1 MDWGLKQMKATYC
14 EKVSLVE
21 VEAVGSENRNRGSKR
36 NCKLVGR
43 LVFCIS
49 LFATFTFLQLAVTT
63 SASDPQAFSLKVLT
77 PQSQSKSK
85 SSFPLTW
92 NSYIGHRCT
101 LLVTLWSTLEIPT
114 QRSRTLWRGR
124 LSPKKFS
131 LAPYNKIILVLL
143 TW

>member
-1 MDWGLKQMKATYC
+1 MDWELKQLKATCC

-21 VEAVGSENRNRGSKR
+21 VEAVGSENRNGGSKR

-49 LFATFTFLQLAVTT
+49 LFAIFTFLQLAVTT

-77 PQSQSKSK
+77 PQFQSQSQYT
-85 SSFPLTW
+85 FPLISNW
-92 NSYIGHRCT
+92 YIGHRCT

-114 QRSRTLWRGR
+114 QRSRTLWTGR
-124 LSPKKFS
+124 FSPKKCS
-131 LAPYNKIILVLL
+131 LASLNKIILVLL